1 MLNRIIKRDDL
12 FTIARGKILKK
23 SIILIGI
30 LIFLKGCSYLP
41 PSSERFNETMSRDIG
56 KTIDQIKIYFTPG
69 YTHYKLEKKG
79 NSLQYYYK
87 SYNYS
92 TQKECRYMYIT
103 NLNNVIIDYKIL
115 TPNTCKMGYSAS
127 W

>member
-1 MLNRIIKRDDL
+1 M
-12 FTIARGKILKK
+12 KK
-23 SIILIGI
+23 SIILISI
-30 LIFLKGCSYLP
+30 LIFLKGCSALP
-41 PSSERFNETMSRDIG
+41 PSSERYNEAMSRDIG
-56 KTIDQIKIYFTPG
+56 KTIGQLKSSSTPG
-69 YTHYKLEKKG
+69 YTYYKLEKKG
-79 NSLQYYYK
+79 NSLKYYYK

-92 TQKECRYMYIT
+92 TQKECKYVYIT